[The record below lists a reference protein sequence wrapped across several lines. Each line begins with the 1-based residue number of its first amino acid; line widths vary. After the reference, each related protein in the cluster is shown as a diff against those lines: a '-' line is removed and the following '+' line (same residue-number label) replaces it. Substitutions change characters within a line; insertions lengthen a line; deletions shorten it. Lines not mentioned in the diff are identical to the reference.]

1 MSENTLLKFSI
12 KMGYKGRSTIH
23 GFRTVAS
30 TALHESMIWK
40 YEVVEKQMSHLVGSA
55 TSRAYNRAEHLVER
69 RKMLEWWSNFVDSQM
84 NS

>member
-1 MSENTLLKFSI
+1 
-12 KMGYKGRSTIH
+12 
-23 GFRTVAS
+23 
-30 TALHESMIWK
+30 MIWK
-40 YEVVEKQMSHLVGSA
+40 YEVVEKQMSHLVGSE